1 MDHSRRPFGSLLHVT
16 LTAVVVFLIGLG
28 VVRLWP
34 IVRQR
39 MELSSLSG
47 RLRDP
52 SPDVRKGAA
61 DRLGELGKPALPLLL
76 DATNDSNPDVRV
88 LACSALM
95 KARPDPELAIRTLI
109 KAIKDDQPIVRRAA
123 AWELGIAQLNLGL
136 EEGADETKATIDALR
151 AALHDKDRDVRTA
164 AVEALA
170 ALGRKA
176 EPAGEDLV
184 NALSDRDPRVR
195 IAAARTLLRIN
206 HDSRHTVL
214 PVLLSLVGD
223 TNPESNVSQRAFG
236 TLREEEAEEQTIPR
250 LVELLQDKDAEARR
264 RAATYLGD
272 IGAQAISALYP
283 LLESLGDEDAT
294 VRFRAAQAVAA
305 IDPESTE
312 PTIPVLKSSVLD
324 PKLAFSLRS
333 TAIDLLGA
341 FDPESEAKVV
351 PGLVRELHAKEQV
364 ERASAVF
371 LLKQIGPQA
380 WEALPALTE
389 IWRNSKDVNSI
400 HAGEAIQQ
408 INPSA
413 FTRLR

>member
-95 KARPDPELAIRTLI
+95 KVRPDPELAIRTLI

-176 EPAGEDLV
+176 EQEGEDLV

-223 TNPESNVSQRAFG
+223 TNPQSNVSQRAFG

-250 LVELLQDKDAEARR
+250 LVELLQDKDAEV
-264 RAATYLGD
+264 AAAAIPAISGAGD
-272 IGAQAISALYP
+272 IRP
-283 LLESLGDEDAT
+283 LPASSNRLGRRCH
-294 VRFRAAQAVAA
+294 VLFSAAQAVARDRSR
-305 IDPESTE
+305 IDRADD
-312 PTIPVLKSSVLD
+312 PVLKSSVLD
-324 PKLAFSLRS
+324 PKLAFSFARRRS
-333 TAIDLLGA
+333 TSLALSIRK
-341 FDPESEAKVV
+341 AK
-351 PGLVRELHAKEQV
+351 PR
-364 ERASAVF
+364 SS
-371 LLKQIGPQA
+371 
-380 WEALPALTE
+380 PALFK
-389 IWRNSKDVNSI
+389 NSMRRSKLNAPRPCSSSSRSVPRRGKRS
-400 HAGEAIQQ
+400 
-408 INPSA
+408 P
-413 FTRLR
+413 R